1 MVSCNGSFAEYDSD
15 GDTYFKQLSL
25 GQNFEKM
32 RKIFVN
38 VIKKL
43 KNINYQYYILYTT
56 EAIKKMKKECLC
68 IAFMK
73 QLS

>member
-15 GDTYFKQLSL
+15 GDTYFKQL
-25 GQNFEKM
+25 EKM

-38 VIKKL
+38 IIKKL

-56 EAIKKMKKECLC
+56 EAIKK
-68 IAFMK
+68 
-73 QLS
+73 

>member
-15 GDTYFKQLSL
+15 GDTYFKQL
-25 GQNFEKM
+25 EKM

-38 VIKKL
+38 IIKKL

-56 EAIKKMKKECLC
+56 EAIKKWKRKVYV
-68 IAFMK
+68 
-73 QLS
+73 

>member
-15 GDTYFKQLSL
+15 GDTYFKQLSQ

-38 VIKKL
+38 IIKKL

-56 EAIKKMKKECLC
+56 EAIKEMKKECLC

>member
-15 GDTYFKQLSL
+15 GDTYFKQL
-25 GQNFEKM
+25 EKM

-38 VIKKL
+38 IIKKL

-56 EAIKKMKKECLC
+56 EAIKKWKRNVYV
-68 IAFMK
+68 
-73 QLS
+73 

>member
-15 GDTYFKQLSL
+15 GDTYFKQL
-25 GQNFEKM
+25 EKM

-38 VIKKL
+38 IIKKL